1 MCDGWHFNLEL
12 DDAASN
18 TVNVDVHLLGTA
30 AGNDL
35 VVSSDSGGGTGFQ
48 LDAPYTANT
57 WHKVG
62 CARRRGYDDAYNCIV
77 STHTHTNRTAPAL
90 ATDAHFV
97 QLGRRRYNDYMENQW
112 HCNWF
117 DYAWP
122 ADGVACCGSS
132 WHAQV

>member
-35 VVSSDSGGGTGFQ
+35 VVSSDSGGGTNFQ
-48 LDAPYTANT
+48 ADAPYTANT

-62 CARRRGYDDAYNCIV
+62 CARRGGYDGAYDCAA
-77 STHTHTNRTAPAL
+77 STHHTHHTHTHTLTTPFWL
-90 ATDAHFV
+90 ATDAH
-97 QLGRRRYNDYMENQW
+97 
-112 HCNWF
+112 
-117 DYAWP
+117 
-122 ADGVACCGSS
+122 
-132 WHAQV
+132 